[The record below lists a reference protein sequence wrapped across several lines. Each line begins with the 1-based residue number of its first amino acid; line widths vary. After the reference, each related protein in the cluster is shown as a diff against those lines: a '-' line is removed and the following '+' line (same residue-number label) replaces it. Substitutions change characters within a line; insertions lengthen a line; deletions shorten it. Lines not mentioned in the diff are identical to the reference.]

1 MTQRVPASPDFQSYN
16 RKRTLMDDYL
26 KQALEIVKAQ
36 ASVRIMSEEEITSMV
51 KNLSHH
57 LRHLEDLPA
66 EESEPAAVSI
76 SPAKSIKEKTI
87 TCLECGKSFKI
98 ITKKHLA
105 THNLDADSYH
115 EKWGIKKTTPLVCKE
130 LQRERR
136 KKMRE
141 MKLWEKRSAEAN
153 KKRK

>member
-1 MTQRVPASPDFQSYN
+1 
-16 RKRTLMDDYL
+16 MDDYL

-51 KNLSHH
+51 RGLSYH
-57 LRHLEDLPA
+57 LRALEEGYEQD
-66 EESEPAAVSI
+66 EEQKAPPVSP
-76 SPAKSIKEKTI
+76 SKSIKEKSI

-105 THNLDADSYH
+105 THNLDTDSYKD
-115 EKWGIKKTTPLVCKE
+115 KWDIKKTTPLVCKE

-141 MKLWEKRSAEAN
+141 MKLWEKRSATATERRQGKSN
-153 KKRK
+153 NG